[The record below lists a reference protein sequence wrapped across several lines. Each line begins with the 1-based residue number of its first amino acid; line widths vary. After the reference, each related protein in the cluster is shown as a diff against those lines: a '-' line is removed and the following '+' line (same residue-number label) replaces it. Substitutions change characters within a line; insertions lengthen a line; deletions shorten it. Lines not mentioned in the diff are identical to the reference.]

1 MRLYSKLKP
10 LAPNQPAGKSNKGL
24 FVVAYATTGSPAVNF
39 TVNAYNSNGST
50 FSLSYTLLVT
60 SSATGI
66 ANSTNNMLI
75 PFRVE
80 SWQDSSGSY
89 LVYELY

>member
-1 MRLYSKLKP
+1 MRLYSKLKS
-10 LAPNQPAGKSNKGL
+10 LESGQPAGKSNKGL
-24 FVVAYATTGSPAVNF
+24 FVVAYATPGSPAVTF
-39 TVNAYNSNGST
+39 TVNAYNSSGST
-50 FSLSYTLLVT
+50 FSISYTLLAP

-80 SWQDSSGSY
+80 SWSAGAGSY
-89 LVYELY
+89 FVYELY